1 MCGLGVSFIK
11 CKAYVLTQACGSM
24 SFSQRLH
31 PAVIALI
38 GRECKGKQRTPAWF
52 LSRGKMLTA
61 SEMAAALGI
70 DKYKS
75 RKQLMKQKLRPVKI
89 QSGDS
94 IACAWGNKYE
104 DEAVAKYER
113 MTGRKVLPF
122 TLIQHPKYSWL
133 GASPDG
139 VSIVEDDPTA
149 EPIGLEIKCPFS
161 RELSTTGIPD
171 IYFPQVMH
179 ACWLMSSV
187 TMAEGVL
194 LAGPDAD
201 AVYGL
206 PDGALLRVPARGC
219 MERRG
224 ICDQHSQT

>member
-1 MCGLGVSFIK
+1 
-11 CKAYVLTQACGSM
+11 M
-24 SFSQRLH
+24 SFAQRLH

-38 GRECKGKQRTPAWF
+38 ARECKGQQRTLAWF
-52 LSRGKMLTA
+52 LFRGKMLTA

-113 MTGRKVLPF
+113 VTGRKVLPF
-122 TLIQHPKYSWL
+122 SLIQHPKYTWL

-139 VSIVEDDPTA
+139 VSVVENDPTA
-149 EPIGLEIKCPFS
+149 EPVGLEIKCPFS
-161 RELSTTGIPD
+161 RELSKTGIPD
-171 IYFPQVMH
+171 MYFPQVH
-179 ACWLMSSV
+179 
-187 TMAEGVL
+187 L
-194 LAGPDAD
+194 LPKAAAQCTLVGDEKKHMTLFGMPCRFRCRCSAWISRLCIT
-201 AVYGL
+201 VSTG
-206 PDGALLRVPARGC
+206 
-219 MERRG
+219 RRAHG
-224 ICDQHSQT
+224 MQRSL